1 MTLPIW
7 NLNQFYESIEDNQ
20 INKDFK
26 NLFTKSKNF
35 QNKYR
40 GNLNLLDRK
49 SLINSLEEYEKIE
62 EIVQKIQSFAYLT
75 YCTDQLV
82 DKIKKF
88 YQEVEEKISN
98 IEKNLIFYGIELNKL
113 SSKKLEFFSNSK
125 YVSWIQNHKKF
136 KKFQKTEDNEKLL
149 MEKSITST
157 SAWIKF
163 FDQSMARLKFKYNQ
177 KYITETEILNL
188 LSATDSKVRKKAAK
202 VFGETLKENIF
213 NFSFI
218 MNTISKDLD
227 IDKNIR
233 GFEFSESS
241 RHLSNQIEK
250 SDVDSLVQTATNN
263 YSEISHRYYK
273 YKAKFFGSK
282 KLNYWDRNA
291 PYPNQKE
298 SKISW
303 NEAKNIVVN
312 AYNEFDDRFGRIA
325 NLFFENSWIHAQV
338 KKGKTSGAFSHPT
351 VPNCHPC
358 ILLNYQGKIRDVM
371 TLAHELGHGIHQYLA
386 NKNGIL
392 LANTPLTLAETASV
406 FGEMLTFKSL
416 LNKSKTKDQK
426 IFLLRSKIEDM
437 LNTVFRQIAFFKFER
452 GVHSKRASG
461 ELTEQEISEIWMDT
475 QKESLGSAI
484 KFGDNYKYFWAY
496 IPHFIHSPF
505 YVYAYAFGDCLVNS
519 LYKKYEDGE
528 DNFKEKYY
536 KLLEAGGS
544 IHYQNHLTKFKLNPK
559 RQDFWQ
565 LGMNLIKNLMDDL
578 EKLS

>member
-7 NLNQFYESIEDNQ
+7 KLNQFYESIEDNQ

-62 EIVQKIQSFAYLT
+62 EIIQKIQSFAYLT
-75 YCTDQLV
+75 YCTDQLL

-98 IEKNLIFYGIELNKL
+98 VEKNLIFYGIELNKL

-125 YVSWIQNHKKF
+125 YDSWIQNHKKF

-188 LSATDSKVRKKAAK
+188 LSAIDSKVRKKAAK

-218 MNTISKDLD
+218 LNTISKDLD

-312 AYNEFDDRFGRIA
+312 AYSEFDDRFGKIA

>member
-62 EIVQKIQSFAYLT
+62 EIIQKIQSFAYLT

-98 IEKNLIFYGIELNKL
+98 VEKNLIFYGIELNKL

-125 YVSWIQNHKKF
+125 YDSWIQNHKKF

-188 LSATDSKVRKKAAK
+188 LSAIDSKVRKKAAK

-218 MNTISKDLD
+218 LNTISKDLD

-312 AYNEFDDRFGRIA
+312 AYSEFDDRFGRIA
-325 NLFFENSWIHAQV
+325 NLFFEKSWIHAKV

-416 LNKSKTKDQK
+416 LNKSKTKDKK

>member
-26 NLFTKSKNF
+26 NLSTKSKNF
-35 QNKYR
+35 QKKYR
-40 GNLNLLDRK
+40 GKLNTLD
-49 SLINSLEEYEKIE
+49 SNSLLNSLKEYEKIE
-62 EIVQKIQSFAYLT
+62 EIIQKLQSFAYLN

-88 YQEVEEKISN
+88 YQEVEEKVSN

-113 SSKKLEFFSNSK
+113 STKKLETFKNSK
-125 YVSWIQNHKKF
+125 YVNWIQNHRKF
-136 KKFQKTEDNEKLL
+136 KKFQKSEENEKLL

-163 FDQSMARLKFKYNQ
+163 FDQSMTRLKFKFNG
-177 KYITETEILNL
+177 KYLTETEILNL
-188 LSATDSKVRKKAAK
+188 LSSSDGKIRKKAAEI
-202 VFGETLKENIF
+202 FGETLKENIF
-213 NFSFI
+213 NFSFV
-218 MNTISKDLD
+218 MNIISKDLD

-263 YSEISHRYYK
+263 YSKISHRYYK
-273 YKAKFFGSK
+273 YKAKFFGNK

-291 PYPNQKE
+291 PYPNQRE
-298 SKISW
+298 VKISW
-303 NEAKNIVVN
+303 NEAKDIVVN
-312 AYNEFDDRFGRIA
+312 AYSEFDKRFGRIA

-371 TLAHELGHGIHQYLA
+371 TLAHEIGHGIHQYLA

-416 LNKSKTKDQK
+416 LKKSKNKDQK
-426 IFLLRSKIEDM
+426 ISLLRSKIEDM
-437 LNTVFRQIAFFKFER
+437 LNTVFRQVAFFKFER
-452 GVHSKRASG
+452 GVHSQRSKG
-461 ELTEQEISEIWMDT
+461 ELSEEEICKIWMDT
-475 QKESLGSAI
+475 QKESLGTAI
-484 KFGDNYKYFWAY
+484 KFSDNYKYFWAY

-528 DNFKEKYY
+528 SNFIEKYY

-544 IHYQNHLTKFKLNPK
+544 VHYQNHLSEFQLNAK